1 MLVSCWTDVLSDRV
15 IFLLLLIA
23 RSKLVP
29 DFALT
34 IHLLNLIVTS
44 FYTGHIPSQTFW
56 WGLQF
61 ASAGLM
67 VFLGMWA
74 CQWRELKPIAF
85 GGKGKDRASGKGKAK
100 SGEEAVGLMQ
110 GSGTDGGGEG
120 AGVYEMVGLTAKDD
134 AV

>member
-1 MLVSCWTDVLSDRV
+1 M

-34 IHLLNLIVTS
+34 IHVLNLLVTT
-44 FYTGHIPSQTFW
+44 FYTRRIPSRAFW

-61 ASAGLM
+61 ASSGLM

-85 GGKGKDRASGKGKAK
+85 GGRGKERATGKESTKA
-100 SGEEAVGLMQ
+100 GEEGVGLMQ
-110 GSGTDGGGEG
+110 GSGTSSSGG
-120 AGVYEMVGLTAKDD
+120 AGVYEMVGLAPKDD